1 MQLNHSSW
9 INVEISTKN
18 TDVVA
23 SHQLCSCVEFMCGSL
38 MSFPPSLQWQY
49 TLVKLSSMLEDRHGF
64 LINGTTSGDHFKKN
78 SWFELVRSTRSS
90 STRSTTTTKRR
101 RQWSPVSVSRHD
113 NGEEEGCVFHPTR
126 IGHLDVLV
134 RRGNRF
140 LRGGATPLQLQRRGS
155 IAARV
160 TRQFKCS
167 PLRSQCDNR
176 ENCLNGSLL
185 LKGRRTLGINLKW
198 NVKKKK
204 NVLTGENLA

>member
-1 MQLNHSSW
+1 M
-9 INVEISTKN
+9 
-18 TDVVA
+18 
-23 SHQLCSCVEFMCGSL
+23 FMCWVYVRLPHVFSAI
-38 MSFPPSLQWQY
+38 SAVTIHPCKVVQHAWRQAW
-49 TLVKLSSMLEDRHGF
+49 F

-101 RQWSPVSVSRHD
+101 RQWSPDSVSRHD

-134 RRGNRF
+134 RRGNMF
-140 LRGGATPLQLQRRGS
+140 LRGGATPLQLQKRGS

-204 NVLTGENLA
+204 LF